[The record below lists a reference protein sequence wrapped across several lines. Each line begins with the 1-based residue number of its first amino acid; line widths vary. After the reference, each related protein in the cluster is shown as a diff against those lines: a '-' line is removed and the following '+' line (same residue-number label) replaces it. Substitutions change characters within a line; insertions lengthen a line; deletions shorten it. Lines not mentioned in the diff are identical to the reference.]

1 MVMLPELIPSS
12 IVQCSMA
19 QIKPYSNRVTRLSR
33 FVSALFNPLLLP
45 VAVFA
50 YSSWRL
56 ESDPWQI
63 LLVNG
68 IGLTFFV
75 LIPFVI
81 LVRMKRNKQISSI
94 DVKERTSR
102 NMPFVYGLMSMGAGL
117 LAFQYLP
124 VDRSLIYSILC
135 MISINNTT
143 IAAFINLRWKISIH
157 SMAMSTT
164 CVVLYFLSGPLV
176 LVWPEFTIGSVVT
189 ILVLMLI
196 TFTVQVSRV
205 ILDFHTVAQVTAG
218 AILAAILTIVQ
229 ISLLIPDTTTYIKV

>member
-1 MVMLPELIPSS
+1 MMQTKQHST
-12 IVQCSMA
+12 
-19 QIKPYSNRVTRLSR
+19 RVLRLAR
-33 FVSALFNPLLLP
+33 FISALFSPLLLP
-45 VAVFA
+45 VAVFS

-75 LIPFVI
+75 LIPFMI
-81 LVRMKRNKQISSI
+81 LVRMKRNKQITSI
-94 DVKERTSR
+94 DVKERTTR
-102 NMPFVYGLMSMGAGL
+102 NLPFVYGLMSMGVGL

-124 VDRSLIYSILC
+124 VERSLIYSILC

-143 IAAFINLRWKISIH
+143 IAAIINLRWKISIH
-157 SMAMSTT
+157 SMAMATT

-176 LVWPEFTIGSVVT
+176 LVWPEFTIGSVLT
-189 ILVLMLI
+189 ILLLI
-196 TFTVQVSRV
+196 TITVTVQISRV

-218 AILAAILTIVQ
+218 AILAAILTAIQ
-229 ISLLIPDTTTYIKV
+229 LSLLIPDTTIYMKV

>member
-1 MVMLPELIPSS
+1 MMQTKQHST
-12 IVQCSMA
+12 
-19 QIKPYSNRVTRLSR
+19 RVLRLAR
-33 FVSALFNPLLLP
+33 FISALFNPLLLP
-45 VAVFA
+45 VAVFS

-75 LIPFVI
+75 LIPFMI
-81 LVRMKRNKQISSI
+81 LVRMKRNKQITSI
-94 DVKERTSR
+94 DVKERTTR
-102 NMPFVYGLMSMGAGL
+102 NLPFVYGLMSMGVGL

-124 VDRSLIYSILC
+124 VERSLIYSILC

-143 IAAFINLRWKISIH
+143 IAALINLRWKISIH
-157 SMAMSTT
+157 SMAMATT

-176 LVWPEFTIGSVVT
+176 LVWPEFTIGSVLT
-189 ILVLMLI
+189 ILLLI
-196 TFTVQVSRV
+196 TITVTVQISRV

-218 AILAAILTIVQ
+218 AILAAILTAIQ
-229 ISLLIPDTTTYIKV
+229 LSLLIPDTTIYMKV

>member
-1 MVMLPELIPSS
+1 MMQTKQHST
-12 IVQCSMA
+12 
-19 QIKPYSNRVTRLSR
+19 RVLRQAR
-33 FVSALFNPLLLP
+33 FISALFNPLLLP
-45 VAVFA
+45 VAVFS

-75 LIPFVI
+75 LIPFMI
-81 LVRMKRNKQISSI
+81 LVRMKRNKQITSI
-94 DVKERTSR
+94 DVKERTTR
-102 NMPFVYGLMSMGAGL
+102 NLPFVYGLMSMGVGL

-124 VDRSLIYSILC
+124 VERSLIYSILC

-143 IAAFINLRWKISIH
+143 IAALINLRWKISIH
-157 SMAMSTT
+157 SMAMATT

-176 LVWPEFTIGSVVT
+176 LVWPEFTIGSVLT
-189 ILVLMLI
+189 ILLLI
-196 TFTVQVSRV
+196 TITVTVQISRV

-218 AILAAILTIVQ
+218 AILAAILTAIQ
-229 ISLLIPDTTTYIKV
+229 LSLLIPDTTIYMKV